1 MTRWKIDSTTLDER
15 EKDYSAGFTC
25 HNMDT
30 GKTVDITLRQD
41 AGCPA
46 SDLIQALAA
55 LAQLL
60 MKVNDEETT
69 PDPGSKLH

>member
-1 MTRWKIDSTTLDER
+1 
-15 EKDYSAGFTC
+15 
-25 HNMDT
+25 MDT

-46 SDLIQALAA
+46 ADLIQALAA

-60 MKVNDEETT
+60 IKVNDEETT
-69 PDPGSKLH
+69 PEQGSKLN